1 MLDYE
6 KLLEFF
12 DGYIGHM
19 NDVLEF
25 EDKKAIDIMN
35 DNIDALTKSLGKEE
49 ALIMKTNSL
58 EKKREEMTGAKTFTE
73 IIDEAPQSYKAQ
85 LKEKNFRL
93 TELVNQIKKLN
104 EYSMNIA
111 QKRVDYLQTN
121 SIEETQT
128 YDSKGNKSN
137 QMNAKNTLNKGV

>member
-6 KLLEFF
+6 KLLDFF
-12 DGYIGHM
+12 DGYICHM

-35 DNIDALTKSLGKEE
+35 DNIDALTKSLGREE

-58 EKKREEMTGAKTFTE
+58 EKKREELTGVKTFKE
-73 IIDEAPQSYKAQ
+73 IIDEAPEAYKAE
-85 LKEKNFRL
+85 LREKNFRL

-111 QKRVDYLQTN
+111 EKRMDYIQTN
-121 SIEETQT
+121 SIAETQT
-128 YDSKGNKSN
+128 YDSRGNKSN
-137 QMNAKNTLNKGV
+137 QMNTKNTLNKGV